1 MTVSF
6 VIPVRNDAVRLAR
19 CLTSIRRNTA
29 SRLEI
34 ETIVADNGSV
44 DDSRTVAAGSGARVL
59 ELPGLRVSAMR
70 NRAAATASGALLAF
84 VDADHELSPGWLD
97 GALEVMGDPTVG
109 AAGAL
114 YTPPPDGT
122 WVQKMYGALR
132 GRTTEQSETRWL
144 GSGNL
149 VVRHEA
155 FAAVAGFDES
165 LEACEDVDL
174 CQRLRAAGWRLVAD
188 PRMDSVHLGDPDTLG
203 AVFRAERWRG
213 RNNLAVTLR
222 GPLSPRD
229 VPGLV
234 LPVLQ
239 LGLILG
245 GLAGLVVWP
254 LAGRW
259 AIWLAVA
266 CVAMLA
272 TLPLLRTARMA
283 LSGRLRRPV
292 DLGRAYLVAAVY
304 ELARAL
310 ALITR
315 ASHHRRIPPTPAAP
329 ERSR

>member
-6 VIPVRNDAVRLAR
+6 VIPVRNDAGRLAR
-19 CLTSIRRNTA
+19 CLASIRRNVTIA
-29 SRLEI
+29 SDVEI
-34 ETIVADNGSV
+34 VVADNGSV

-59 ELPGLRVSAMR
+59 ELPDLRVSAMR

-84 VDADHELSPGWLD
+84 VDADHELAPGWLD
-97 GALEVMGDPTVG
+97 GAVEVMGDPTVG

-122 WVQKMYGALR
+122 WVQQMYSALR
-132 GRTTEQSETRWL
+132 GRTKEQSEARWL

-149 VVRHEA
+149 VVRREA
-155 FAAVAGFDES
+155 FTAVAGFDES

-174 CQRLRAAGWRLVAD
+174 CQRLRAAGWKLLAD
-188 PRMDSVHLGDPDTLG
+188 PRMDSVHLGDPPTLA

-222 GPLSPRD
+222 GPLSARD
-229 VPGLV
+229 IPGLV

-245 GLAGLVVWP
+245 GVTGLVVWP
-254 LAGRW
+254 FSGRW
-259 AIWLAVA
+259 AFGLALA

-272 TLPLLRTARMA
+272 ALPLLRTARMA
-283 LSGRLRRPV
+283 LSGHLRRPV

-315 ASHHRRIPPTPAAP
+315 ASHHRRIPPPPAP